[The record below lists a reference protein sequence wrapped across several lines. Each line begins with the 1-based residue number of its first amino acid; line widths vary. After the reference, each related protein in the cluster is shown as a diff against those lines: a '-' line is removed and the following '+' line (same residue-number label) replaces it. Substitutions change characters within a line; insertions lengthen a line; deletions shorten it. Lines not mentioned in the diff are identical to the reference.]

1 LRKTATA
8 LQEAG
13 LIKDVNSFI
22 ILARVT
28 RLDKKL
34 QSGRYN
40 FHEPMAPIL
49 VLKTLTQSG
58 TLTER
63 VTIPEGYTLREIAM
77 TLAEQESIDTKQF
90 LALAQDPSFLSAH
103 GIEAQSAEGYLF
115 PSTYNIYWK
124 MDPKKAIGL
133 MISEHHRVFSDS
145 LKKRATA
152 LGMTPHQALIL
163 ASIIEREGK
172 KDSERPTIS
181 SVFHNRLKVKRPLES
196 CATVEYILPE
206 HKDRLL
212 FEDLKVPSPYNTY
225 LHPGLPPGPICS
237 PGRSSILAALYPAD
251 TDYLFFVSNG
261 DGSHT
266 FTRTGS
272 QHAQAI
278 QKIRGKHEK

>member
-1 LRKTATA
+1 MSPT
-8 LQEAG
+8 E
-13 LIKDVNSFI
+13 
-22 ILARVT
+22 
-28 RLDKKL
+28 
-34 QSGRYN
+34 
-40 FHEPMAPIL
+40 

-63 VTIPEGYTLREIAM
+63 VTIPEGYTLREIAL
-77 TLAEQESIDTKQF
+77 TLAEQESVDAKRF
-90 LALAQDPSFLSAH
+90 LVLARDPSFLSAQ
-103 GIEAQSAEGYLF
+103 GIEAPSAEGYLF

-124 MDPKKAIGL
+124 MVPKKALGL
-133 MISEHHRVFSDS
+133 MISEFHQVFNDS
-145 LKKRATA
+145 LKKRAA
-152 LGMTPHQALIL
+152 VLGMTPHQALTL
-163 ASIIEREGK
+163 ASIVEREAK
-172 KDSERPTIS
+172 LPEERPTIS
-181 SVFHNRLKVKRPLES
+181 SVFHNRLKLKRPLES

-237 PGRSSILAALYPAD
+237 PGRSAILAALYPAD

-278 QKIRGKHEK
+278 QKIRSNHVK